1 MLMRN
6 HLIVVTSLLLAC
18 MPVLAQQRYTD
29 LLQRPVQGQ
38 GRITLYQSERIAA
51 LVNGTTPSVTPVRTT
66 PVAPAAGTHA
76 QRPASDS
83 TDTVTPAARPT
94 GPRMRVNGYRIQV
107 YSGDNSRKGKNE
119 AAAMGR
125 RVRDMF
131 PELTVYTHFAS
142 PHWICRVGDFR
153 TYEEASEY
161 LRQMR
166 ETGMFAEAVLVRC
179 KVMVRV

>member
-1 MLMRN
+1 MRN
-6 HLIVVTSLLLAC
+6 HLIAATSFLLAC
-18 MPVLAQQRYTD
+18 MPMLAQQRYTD
-29 LLQRPVQGQ
+29 LLHRPVQGQ

-51 LVNGTTPSVTPVRTT
+51 LVNGTASTAAPVHTT
-66 PVAPAAGTHA
+66 PTAPAAGTHA
-76 QRPASDS
+76 QRTAPDS
-83 TDTVTPAARPT
+83 TDTVTPVARPT
-94 GPRMRVNGYRIQV
+94 GPKMRVNGYRIQV

-125 RVRDMF
+125 RVRGMF

-161 LRQMR
+161 FRQMR
-166 ETGMFAEAVLVRC
+166 ESGMFAEAVIVRC
-179 KVMVRV
+179 KVTVHI